1 MELLLRLIT
10 TAAAVTGAWVAVSGL
25 QTWRAQLIGKTEYE
39 LARRLLR
46 GALEVREQIAVV
58 RGPFM
63 SAGEMSAALT
73 EEAGEKE
80 PNVSDSEQ
88 LKKATGLV
96 YNRRWSG
103 VSKAMSDLRL
113 DILEAEVIWGE
124 PIKAAHR
131 RLSGCVAE
139 LQTSLITYLRAPY
152 NRPLQNMEQH
162 FAVVYQISED
172 PTKDPFK
179 AKVADAVGEFERMLR
194 PHLSVGNGV
203 RVVTR
208 ANAIQQPNER

>member
-1 MELLLRLIT
+1 MDLLLRIVT
-10 TAAAVTGAWVAVSGL
+10 TGAAVAGAWVAVSGL
-25 QTWRAQLIGKTEYE
+25 RAWRAQLIGKAEYE

-63 SAGEMSAALT
+63 SAGELSAALS

-80 PNVSDSEQ
+80 ANLSNSEQ
-88 LKKATGLV
+88 LKKATTLA
-96 YNRRWSG
+96 YNHRWSG

-113 DILEAEVIWGE
+113 DVLEGEVIWGE

-131 RLSGCVAE
+131 TLSECVAE

-152 NRPLQNMEQH
+152 NRPLPNMEQH
-162 FAVVYQISED
+162 FAVVYQISDD
-172 PTKDPFK
+172 PARDPFTV
-179 AKVADAVGEFERMLR
+179 KVADAVGGFERLLR
-194 PHLSVGNGV
+194 PHLTLGSGV

-208 ANAIQQPNER
+208 DSAIKQPRER